1 MRLSSVAT
9 DLPKYPGSSVPPE
22 ILITIEGLPT
32 HSPKVILTCRSRSL
46 QQVNASISS
55 GIFPDRALRRSGK
68 IPDEIEAFTCCRL
81 RLRQVRITFGECVGS
96 PSIVIKISG
105 GTDEPGY
112 FGRSVATDER
122 RIEVVV
128 GTTHRRRFR
137 LDRRRKGQAHRIDPA
152 EIRPDA
158 RRGAGGSRPAP

>member
-1 MRLSSVAT
+1 MAVYQSNVSEMLGAA
-9 DLPKYPGSSVPPE
+9 
-22 ILITIEGLPT
+22 
-32 HSPKVILTCRSRSL
+32 
-46 QQVNASISS
+46 QA
-55 GIFPDRALRRSGK
+55 DRALRRSGK

-158 RRGAGGSRPAP
+158 RRGAAGSRPRSEEHTSELQS

>member
-1 MRLSSVAT
+1 MAVYQSNVSEMLGAA
-9 DLPKYPGSSVPPE
+9 
-22 ILITIEGLPT
+22 
-32 HSPKVILTCRSRSL
+32 
-46 QQVNASISS
+46 QA
-55 GIFPDRALRRSGK
+55 DRALRRSGK

-122 RIEVVV
+122 
-128 GTTHRRRFR
+128 GR
-137 LDRRRKGQAHRIDPA
+137 L
-152 EIRPDA
+152 E
-158 RRGAGGSRPAP
+158 GGGGGITRPASLLPRGEKEK